1 MTQDPIFFSMV
12 LIFTGAALLATLALY
27 ARQSLLVAYIA
38 LGVLLG
44 PWGAN
49 AVQDPALF
57 SKMAQIGV
65 VFLLFLL
72 GLDLQPQEL
81 VKKLGEA
88 TFVTAISSLCFATGG
103 YAVAWAIGLSPRES
117 LLVAAAVTFSST
129 VMGVKLLPTKALH
142 HQRVGEIMISV
153 LLLQDLVAVMVLLL
167 IEGFARGSNPVLDI
181 GRQVLLLPLLIA
193 AVLLAARF
201 VLIRLI
207 ERFDTIHEYIFL
219 VTIGWCLGIAQLAH
233 SLGFSHEI
241 GAFLAGVAMAQSPIA
256 LFVVQNLKP
265 LRDFFL
271 VVFFFSVGASFDLRL
286 VGQIALPAAMLAL
299 VMLLIKPMVFRWLLI
314 GRGESPRLATEI
326 GFRLGQVSEFSL
338 LIAVLAASTGLVG
351 ERASYLIQITML
363 MTFVASSTWIVMRY
377 PTPMAVSDRLRR
389 D

>member
-1 MTQDPIFFSMV
+1 MV

-49 AVQDPALF
+49 AVQDPAVF
-57 SKMAQIGV
+57 SKMSQIGV

-88 TFVTAISSLCFATGG
+88 TFVTVISSLCFATGG
-103 YAVAWAIGLSPRES
+103 YALAWAIGMNPRES

-129 VMGVKLLPTKALH
+129 VIGVKLLPTTALH
-142 HQRVGEIMISV
+142 HQRTGEIMISV
-153 LLLQDLVAVMVLLL
+153 LLLQDLFAVMLLLL
-167 IEGFARGSNPVLDI
+167 IEGFSRGSNPVLDI
-181 GRQVLLLPLLIA
+181 GRQILLLPLLIA
-193 AVLLAARF
+193 TVLLVVRF
-201 VLIRLI
+201 VVIKLI

-219 VTIGWCLGIAQLAH
+219 VTLGWCLGVAQLAH
-233 SLGFSHEI
+233 TLGFSHEI

-271 VVFFFSVGASFDLRL
+271 VVFFFSVGASLDLHL
-286 VGQIALPAAMLAL
+286 VGEIALPAAILAL
-299 VMLLIKPMVFRWLLI
+299 MMLVIKPIVFRWLLI
-314 GRGESPRLATEI
+314 RRGESSGLATEI
-326 GFRLGQVSEFSL
+326 GVRLGQVSEFAL
-338 LIAVLAASTGLVG
+338 LIAMLATQTGFVD

-363 MTFVASSTWIVMRY
+363 MTFVISSTWIVMRY
-377 PTPMAVSDRLRR
+377 PTPMAASDRLRR